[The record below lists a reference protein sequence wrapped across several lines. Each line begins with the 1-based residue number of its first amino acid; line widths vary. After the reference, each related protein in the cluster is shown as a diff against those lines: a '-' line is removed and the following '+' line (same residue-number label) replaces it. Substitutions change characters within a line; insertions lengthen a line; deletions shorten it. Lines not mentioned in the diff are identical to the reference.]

1 MSKYTTEVRFICENN
16 AGLTESKGYKD
27 IKGILTTA
35 APKIFDFD
43 FPIFDEEYRL
53 PLEIKIL
60 RHYYTREICEE
71 TVGLWKLRLEDR
83 LNAIMPYYNK
93 LYESELIK
101 FNPMYDVDLI
111 RDHKTE
117 NNGESNNTSN
127 RVTHGESSD
136 TSDGTKSDV
145 LNNVK
150 KGSSN
155 TDSEN
160 TTAGTVDTTI
170 KNTNNGT
177 VAVTGSAKTS
187 ETSSANKND
196 TAWKLYSDTPQG
208 GIVGIAHADDD
219 VANMAYLTNATK
231 DTTNG
236 HTNTTG
242 EGTRSSTTNQTSNGT
257 NNGTTKVVSSDTNNG
272 NVNTTTNDTESGTVD
287 SESHTT
293 NKGQTNGTENFTGKN
308 TVTSTEDY
316 LEHVRGKQGV
326 ISYSRMLTEFRETF
340 LNIDKLILDEL
351 SDLFF
356 GLW

>member
-1 MSKYTTEVRFICENN
+1 MSKYTTEVRFICETA
-16 AGLTESKGYKD
+16 AGFTESVGYKSIKRVLTE
-27 IKGILTTA
+27 A
-35 APKIFDFD
+35 APKVFDFD

-71 TVGLWKLRLEDR
+71 TVGLWKLRLEDK
-83 LNAIMPYYNK
+83 LNTIMPYYNK

-101 FNPMYDVDLI
+101 FNPMYDVDLT
-111 RDHKTE
+111 RDHKTKNDGE
-117 NNGESNNTSN
+117 NNNTSN
-127 RVTHGESSD
+127 RITHGESSGTSAGTRND
-136 TSDGTKSDV
+136 T

-160 TTAGTVDTTI
+160 TNAGTVDTTI

-177 VAVTGSAKTS
+177 VVTTGSANTS
-187 ETSSANKND
+187 ETSSVIKNG

-208 GIVGIAHADDD
+208 GINGIAHATDD

-231 DTTNG
+231 DTTNEQ
-236 HTNTTG
+236 TNTSG
-242 EGTRSSTTNQTSNGT
+242 EGESSSKSNQTTNDT

-272 NVNTTTNDTESGTVD
+272 NVNTTTNDTETGTVD

-293 NKGQTNGTENFTGKN
+293 NNGQTDGTENFTEKN

-316 LEHVRGKQGV
+316 LEHVKGKQGV

>member
-16 AGLTESKGYKD
+16 AGLTESKGYRD
-27 IKGILTTA
+27 IKDILTTA

-43 FPIFDEEYRL
+43 FPIFDEQYRL

-83 LNAIMPYYNK
+83 LNTIMPYYNK
-93 LYESELIK
+93 LYESELIE
-101 FNPMYDVDLI
+101 FNPMYDVDLT
-111 RDHKTE
+111 RDHKTKNDGE
-117 NNGESNNTSN
+117 NNNTSN
-127 RVTHGESSD
+127 RITHGESSG
-136 TSDGTKSDV
+136 TSDGTRNDI

-150 KGSSN
+150 KGTSN
-155 TDSEN
+155 TATKN
-160 TTAGTVDTTI
+160 TNTGTVDTTI

-187 ETSSANKND
+187 ETSSVNKNGV
-196 TAWKLYSDTPQG
+196 AWKLYSDTPQG
-208 GIVGIAHADDD
+208 GINGIDRADSNL
-219 VANMAYLTNATK
+219 ANMGYLTNATK
-231 DTTNG
+231 DTTNE
-236 HTNTTG
+236 HTNTSG
-242 EGTRSSTTNQTSNGT
+242 AGQSSSTSNQTTNDT
-257 NNGTTKVVSSDTNNG
+257 NNGTTKVVSSDTNVG
-272 NVNTTTNDTESGTVD
+272 NVNTTTNDTESDTVD
-287 SESHTT
+287 SETHTT
-293 NKGQTNGTENFTGKN
+293 NNGQTDGTENFTEKN

-316 LEHVRGKQGV
+316 LEHVKGKQGV